1 MHTHAGGREG
11 RRSVSVNSRRSSRAQ
26 DNYAPG
32 SPSPTSTD
40 ASPSFSGAASALF
53 APPFAAPPPLF
64 TAYALVT
71 HAAPPVREKDGP
83 PPQVVRA
90 CRWCR
95 APALSARRTERDM
108 MLVAV
113 CLCVGRV
120 RLSRVR
126 SARYMPSVPK
136 VCAVLRWNK
145 CARVTVMWSLSH
157 TFTCQIRS
165 GKRKRTLNIVGPC
178 WSVLASSSFF
188 PSSHHQQRS
197 ASPPPPGPALP
208 PPPPPQLLATREHAL
223 RCLHCT
229 SDM

>member
-1 MHTHAGGREG
+1 
-11 RRSVSVNSRRSSRAQ
+11 
-26 DNYAPG
+26 
-32 SPSPTSTD
+32 
-40 ASPSFSGAASALF
+40 
-53 APPFAAPPPLF
+53 
-64 TAYALVT
+64 
-71 HAAPPVREKDGP
+71 
-83 PPQVVRA
+83 
-90 CRWCR
+90 
-95 APALSARRTERDM
+95 
-108 MLVAV
+108 
-113 CLCVGRV
+113 
-120 RLSRVR
+120 
-126 SARYMPSVPK
+126 MPSVPK
-136 VCAVLRWNK
+136 VRAVLRWNK
-145 CARVTVMWSLSH
+145 CARVTVTTSLSH